1 MNQRR
6 PVLGPDLAS
15 SQPGDYPLPRPP
27 DGAPNV
33 VMIVLDDMGFA
44 QLGCYG
50 SGIDTPNI
58 DRLAANGLRY
68 NRFHVTAICSPTR
81 ACLLTGRNH
90 HHVGVGFL
98 VDLPMAYPGYTGR
111 IPKTAVPLPRVLRD
125 AGYNTFAVGKWH
137 LVPGGERSDA
147 GPFDRW
153 PLGFGFERYYGFL
166 NGDTNQWAPS
176 LARDNHYVEPPRTP
190 EEGYHLSEDLAD
202 EAIRNITRQ
211 QQAGAGR
218 PFFLYFALGA
228 MHAPHHVAPEW
239 VERYRGSFDHGWDRW
254 REEVFARQLEA
265 GVVPEGTTLTPR
277 PSWIDEWDS
286 LPAETRRVLARQMEV
301 YAGFLSHTDAQIGR
315 VIDQLEKL
323 GILDDT
329 IVMLVSDNGTS
340 GEGGALGTFNEHRFT
355 EHVPDT
361 VETNGR
367 WHDQLGDVHTYPH
380 YSWGWAWAG
389 NTPLRLWKR
398 YTWLGGCRTPLIVH
412 HPNGFAARGEV
423 RDQFVHA
430 IDLAPT
436 VLGLAGIAPP
446 ETVDGVTQLPY
457 DGVAISATFD
467 DPDAPNPRDL
477 QYFEM
482 LGSRSIYCGGW
493 KATTDHVSRGV
504 MDEERLMEGSRDFPA
519 DTWALFDLEDDFSEA
534 HDVAAEHPDR
544 LADLRQRWAA
554 EAGRNNVF
562 PMSDDLIARVMA
574 MMPPANAPGPRV
586 VYYPESSPIVDAQ
599 VARLGL
605 GARVTA
611 DVHVPD
617 DRAAGVLCAVG
628 DWNGGFALYVRDGRL
643 ACAYSRASDV
653 HVVASEAP
661 VPAGEHRLGVHYDP
675 SSAGGAELTLLCD
688 GDAIGRERLPFPLP
702 VVFQHGGTLMH
713 LGYDAGLPV
722 CDDYEVPFPWS
733 GTLHSVTIEA
743 GAVLAD
749 LTRELRAAMHSE

>member
-1 MNQRR
+1 MTSRP

-15 SQPGDYPLPRPP
+15 SRPGDYPLPRPSAE
-27 DGAPNV
+27 APNV

-50 SGIDTPNI
+50 SGIDTPNV

-176 LARDNHYVEPPRTP
+176 LARDNHYVEPPRSP
-190 EEGYHLSEDLAD
+190 EQGYHLSEDLAD

-239 VERYRGSFDHGWDRW
+239 VERYRGAFDQGWDRW
-254 REEVFARQLEA
+254 REEVFARQLEQ

-286 LPAETRRVLARQMEV
+286 LPEQTRRVLARQMEV

-423 RDQFVHA
+423 RHQFVHA

-436 VLGLAGIAPP
+436 VLELAGITPP
-446 ETVDGVTQLPY
+446 ETIDGATQMPY
-457 DGVAISATFD
+457 DGATISDTFD
-467 DPDAPNPRDL
+467 DPGAPNPRDL

-482 LGSRSIYCGGW
+482 LGSRSVYSDGW

-504 MDEERLMEGSRDFPA
+504 MDEERLMEGSHEFA
-519 DTWALFDLEDDFSEA
+519 TDTWALFDLEDDFSEA
-534 HDVAAEHPDR
+534 HDVAAEHPER
-544 LADLRQRWAA
+544 LADLQQRWAA
-554 EAGRNNVF
+554 EAGRNDVF

-574 MMPPANAPGPRV
+574 MMPAANAPAPRA
-586 VYYPESSPIVDAQ
+586 VYYPESSPVVDAQ

-611 DVHVPD
+611 DVDVPD
-617 DRAAGVLCAVG
+617 GRAAGVLCAIG
-628 DWNGGFALYVRDGRL
+628 DWNGGFALYVRNGRL

-653 HVVASEAP
+653 HVVVSEDP

-675 SSAGGAELTLLCD
+675 SAAGGASLTLLCD
-688 GDAIGRERLPFPLP
+688 GDAIGRELLPFPLP

-733 GTLHSVTIEA
+733 GKLRSVTIEA
-743 GAVLAD
+743 GTVLAD
-749 LTRELRAAMHSE
+749 LTQELRAAMHSE